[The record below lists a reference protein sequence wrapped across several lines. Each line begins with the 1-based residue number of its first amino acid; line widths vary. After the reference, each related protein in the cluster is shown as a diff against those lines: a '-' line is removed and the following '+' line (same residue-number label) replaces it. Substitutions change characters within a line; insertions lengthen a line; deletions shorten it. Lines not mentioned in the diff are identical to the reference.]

1 MSTGTAGR
9 ALASRLVA
17 PLAWATA
24 AAALAG
30 PPASLDGPRPAGHVV
45 DTVGLLAAEDVAAIE
60 RLAEGIEA
68 ASGGDLVVVVIGSTA
83 GQPHRTFATE
93 LFNRWQLGS
102 ADRNDGLLIFVA
114 TADRKAEIVLGD
126 GLDDQRQRRA
136 SQRIMNDVLIPEFR
150 AGRPAAGL
158 RKAALACGSEILSA
172 GPEAAIPDR
181 PPEPQPAAEPFVP
194 EAAEL
199 APAWRPRPQPGPGA
213 VLPLV
218 AWGGVATGGTGLTW
232 YLVRRRRR
240 HRPRTC
246 PACRIDM
253 IRLCEQADD
262 AELQAGQRKEEQ
274 LRSVDYDVWSCPTCP
289 QVTRLRYGA
298 FFTSYS
304 RCPACGFVT
313 ESNTVDRVRSPTR
326 WQTGL
331 ETITEHCLHCG
342 HSDTSTR
349 VIPQLSDN
357 GGSSVRSSSSWSGG
371 GSSFGGGSGGGRSS
385 GGGASGSW

>member
-1 MSTGTAGR
+1 MIRGTTGGTLAGTLVAALSWAAAGA
-9 ALASRLVA
+9 ALAA
-17 PLAWATA
+17 PLAAI
-24 AAALAG
+24 
-30 PPASLDGPRPAGHVV
+30 DGPRPPGHVV
-45 DTVGLLAAEDVAAIE
+45 DTVGLLAAEDVATIE

-68 ASGGDLVVVVIGSTA
+68 ASGGDLVVVVINSTA
-83 GQPHRTFATE
+83 GQPHRQFATD
-93 LFNRWQLGS
+93 LFNRWQLGA
-102 ADRNDGLLIFVA
+102 ADRDDGLLIFVA

-126 GLDDQRQRRA
+126 GVDDPRQQRA
-136 SQRIMNDVLIPEFR
+136 SQRIMDELLIPEFR

-181 PPEPQPAAEPFVP
+181 PPEPELQPEPEPEPFVP
-194 EAAEL
+194 EAAEA
-199 APAWRPRPQPGPGA
+199 APAWRPRPQPGSGG

-218 AWGGVATGGTGLTW
+218 ACGGAATGGTGLAW

-240 HRPRTC
+240 NRPRTC

-253 IRLCEQADD
+253 IRLCEQSDD

-274 LRSVDYDVWSCPTCP
+274 LRSVDYDIWSCPTCP
-289 QVTRLRYGA
+289 EVTRLRYGA

-342 HSDTSTR
+342 RSDTTTR
-349 VIPQLSDN
+349 VIPQLSDD
-357 GGSSVRSSSSWSGG
+357 GGSSVGSGSSWSGG
-371 GSSFGGGSGGGRSS
+371 GSSGGGGSSS